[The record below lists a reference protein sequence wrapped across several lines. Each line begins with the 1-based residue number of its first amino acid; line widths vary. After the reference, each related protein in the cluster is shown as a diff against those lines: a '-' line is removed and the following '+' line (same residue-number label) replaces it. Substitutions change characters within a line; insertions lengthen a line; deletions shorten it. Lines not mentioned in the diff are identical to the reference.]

1 VDPTDER
8 LLRERF
14 AELSG
19 PYDGNW
25 DDVRGKARR
34 RSLRTS
40 ALLAVAAVALVV
52 TGLGFGGEVIGLFES
67 KGTLVPLSS
76 LTERDR
82 QTAVF
87 DLCRRIELV
96 SRPGQAPVERC
107 RDGVPKVVE
116 IANDG
121 RTFYWKLSY
130 PDGVTCLA
138 SGLVRGHRDPNRGE
152 RKIGMVGCNVG
163 APSQSVVPSPKRP
176 ITTDIALTMGRGD
189 SRARITRASGL
200 AGAGIAS
207 VGLVEKDGSVLRAV
221 IEGRTYDF
229 GRAIPSR
236 DWVAIA
242 AYDESGKEVYRQK
255 VSVQPPARGLPITPP
270 DYRSPPPP
278 PLPGRSPLQHGETA
292 DATIDVYA
300 SKLVATHF
308 GSVTS
313 EVYRR
318 LERGERPG
326 IFCGDVA
333 FGAGRWLV
341 VAGGSTTAALGQDIR
356 TTLGTQYGGFPSP
369 PYDYCEITGT
379 YGRYWNDEEGTHE
392 LVEVPFTP
400 VGRRYLDERATA
412 RDLAYFV
419 RTRKMWR
426 IRKAVFRG
434 ESTPS
439 AAELARRFGERVV
452 PLASRDGTASL
463 GKIGVWTDG
472 KLIVASELTPDGRRL
487 FVTVRAM
494 RIGATNIRQLS
505 FTF

>member
-1 VDPTDER
+1 VNVPEEK

-14 AELSG
+14 AALSV
-19 PYDGNW
+19 PENGNW
-25 DDVRGKARR
+25 NDVRRKARR
-34 RSLRTS
+34 PSRRTS
-40 ALLAVAAVALVV
+40 ALLAAVALALVI

-67 KGTLVPLSS
+67 NGTPVPLSS
-76 LTERDR
+76 LSERDR
-82 QTAVF
+82 QIAVF

-96 SRPGQAPVERC
+96 SMPGQAPVERC

-121 RTFYWKLSY
+121 TTFYWRLSY
-130 PDGVTCLA
+130 PNGVTCLA
-138 SGLVRGHRDPNRGE
+138 SGPVGGHRDPNRGDS
-152 RKIGMVGCNVG
+152 KIAMVGCNVG

-176 ITTDIALTMGRGD
+176 ITTDIALTMKPGD
-189 SRARITRASGL
+189 GRARITRASGL

-207 VGLVEKDGSVLRAV
+207 VGLVEKDGSVLRADV
-221 IEGRTYDF
+221 EGRTYDF

-242 AYDESGKEVYRQK
+242 AYDDSGKEVYRQN
-255 VSVQPPARGLPITPP
+255 VSVHPPAGGLPITPP
-270 DYRSPPPP
+270 DYRAPPPP
-278 PLPGRSPLQHGETA
+278 PLPGGPPLQHGETD

-300 SKLVATHF
+300 SKLVAAHF

-326 IFCGDVA
+326 LFCGDVA

-412 RDLAYFV
+412 RDLAYLI
-419 RTRKMWR
+419 RTRKMWP
-426 IRKAVFRG
+426 IRKAIHRG
-434 ESTPS
+434 EPGPS
-439 AAELARRFGERVV
+439 SIELARLFGDRVV
-452 PLASRDGTASL
+452 SL
-463 GKIGVWTDG
+463 GARTDTPPAG
-472 KLIVASELTPDGRRL
+472 KVGIWSDGQVIVASEFTPGGRRL
-487 FVTVRAM
+487 FVTVHGM
-494 RIGATNIRQLS
+494 RIEATNIRHLS
-505 FTF
+505 FAY